1 MNGFTRAKILS
12 YNAKGRTAQVHIHG
26 LTDGASEGITAT
38 FAYPVGDSDLDTE
51 IQIIDGEDVYV
62 FFENGNEERPV
73 IHSYVSHGDGAI
85 VGVRRI
91 RQDNIEFI
99 SKENLKVDSGTTV
112 SIKTPLMNVQAN
124 TEQTGNS
131 TLTGNSTVVGDTSVA
146 GNSAVAGSMAVGT
159 TLTVAGI
166 PIDPKAF
173 QGALQDAI
181 DKLEEL
187 KEELKEQGEKID
199 ENKDQVSQEID
210 EKIKEVE
217 ELIENIKDSEAF
229 KLLEEGIN
237 YIDEEVQKIH
247 DQVKEVGQIAQNKVD
262 EVRAYIEQEIIDTKL
277 IVEQHANDA
286 NIRLDEANQR
296 IDQSIQ
302 INEELVADA
311 QQRAIRAEKDLDDK
325 IGLIKR
331 ETDSIIADVRS
342 DSDEIR
348 LVAENAKKVADQE
361 IIDRKKQ
368 VGEALVVVDQ
378 AKAAL
383 KQDIDQ
389 NLVKAGQMIDEAK
402 VALGEETN
410 TLINQKIEPIVNQTE
425 AAVKKVDEFAAQYV
439 ELDKKVD
446 SGFLAEAEAR
456 ANDKEALTQSF
467 ELKFAEMQNELGKS
481 SALITDEIKTLAAQD
496 KAITEQISAAQSK
509 IGDNK
514 AAIDSVERT
523 VVDLNKSVVEKT
535 GQLQA
540 SLDTANSNIL
550 NANDLA
556 RMQSLG
562 KPLRDDPTFKDT
574 NNLTAYVNQT
584 GSTYT
589 RQAKSADNP
598 TTSTHEILIRSTGLL
613 GSGWFPNTPLLSA
626 AANKVFLVKQILK
639 IPVGLKLQPYGNAL
653 GTGGLLKVLGS
664 AEGTGKFEIYYS
676 VIKCGP
682 DIGSTIQGHFRPINS
697 INPPVASVEKPVDVI
712 VASYEVWD
720 VTAVNDTIPKTWR
733 DQVTGNASYIEKVE
747 ASVKLVDDKVVSEA
761 QKLEELKTDYN
772 SNKTKTESSFVTIT
786 KSVSDGDKAL
796 SLRIDQTKADL
807 EEADR
812 QSNANIQEVTES
824 LAEFEEATTTKFSS
838 LDTSISKENLKVQGQ
853 IIDVEKSVSTL
864 EDNTNTKISGLT
876 SSIKSTDDVAKLAFN
891 NAAEAQQTGTTAV
904 KATEALAQNLLSLKS
919 QTQVTSGVRAVV
931 TSKGIEDWT
940 TWRATGEAKVIQD
953 ANALGGYILELG
965 NNAGNDEA
973 WVHWKEFVK
982 INPDTLYRVRAR
994 FRRVSGETGSIY
1006 LGVACK
1012 TADQTKYV
1020 TTTNNLA
1027 ADMGSSNY
1035 LLSAVKPI
1043 LGEWQEVVLYLKGKS
1058 TGAATGLGTI
1068 DNPRTFPA
1076 QAEFYAP
1083 MFIGNY
1089 SAQPGI
1095 SQLNFIIIED
1105 NNSLASANDSTATAN
1120 DLFKTATNRTDAEA
1134 ERTSKLEARV
1144 ENTETGVKNNA
1155 EALLKTVT
1163 KSDLDS
1169 AMSRVSTDI
1178 TAAVQNIK
1186 VGGVNVVANSEAP
1199 RTSTAATSR
1208 EYLMYERSKELKAFY
1223 DENLDKPVTI
1233 SFEISVPVAG
1243 SVQVYSSNGS
1253 AHIFSSSVSVTKANE
1268 FQKYEVTV
1276 FPKIHTGSTTEST
1289 IEFYG
1294 TYTTGRIPTIR
1305 RLQIE
1310 AGNKA
1315 TAWSPS
1321 PRDVQSS
1328 LSANAEA
1335 IKITQADVKKQ
1346 GDSLSSQSIDISK
1359 LRNDLILTNAEVGK
1373 KASSEALQT
1382 TDSKV
1387 IEQAGQ
1393 IKAVTEQSNTLS
1405 ANLSKSAPAGT
1416 NLLINSNLVGT
1427 YNGVSY
1433 PHVLYKMG
1441 EDWEVGAKYT
1451 LLWCAEHVRG
1461 TGDTNSNLAVYA
1473 GGGTQFLQQVI
1484 STAGKVIS
1492 KITFTKSNSGL
1503 GKYINFYMLNK
1514 PTADKQSVG
1523 TVYWAVLVKGE
1534 FITTDSWIASPY
1546 DFNAAFDQVSANLT
1560 EFKQTYVTERDALAQ
1575 RTSKLEVG
1583 MTDVEKNIFNTAQAL
1598 NNYATNAKLDEV
1610 TASQTKAFNTSLTK
1624 LNESIKAENDSD
1636 SLIPDY
1642 NLANPDK
1649 WISHYS
1655 YDMKQYFKTTTT
1667 GKISNTVFR
1676 KDTTVPVNCFNYSL
1690 SAVPNDRAYRISFW
1704 VRCSSDSNGSLSI
1717 PVMYGYSDGLWTIA
1731 RYSAVSIPAA
1741 QLPVKDGNWYFVSTV
1756 ANFTSN
1762 TTIQQLRFGIA
1773 LGHTGTSGWW
1783 EVQGYKVSPV
1793 LNESDIDSTIVKSSI
1808 LIDYSSKS
1816 DTTKAISAATE
1827 SLEAKF
1833 RQKFGDLWT
1842 NSSAT
1847 LDSTRYT
1854 KTETNQAIA
1863 EESKIIK
1870 AAISTSG
1877 GDNIIK
1883 NGDFSKPLEIS
1894 NWRQN
1899 AVVAGSLFEAYKD
1912 SNGITWGHFK
1922 STNTT
1927 TNFKGFIE
1935 TITLAEGL
1943 ETNQKYTLSF
1953 KAKSL
1958 TAAQTQIFLI
1968 IHRRDAAGSNNQIGT
1983 TWNNISTDKEVLCT
1997 YTFDT
2002 NLVDLQYINV
2012 ILYAQIGFAPDFLIR
2027 EVQIEKGELATGFR
2041 KNPRELEKGLEAN
2054 ATAIEGTKADVKK
2067 NGEQIASISENYVTL
2082 KSAVD
2087 NNKLSADGKF
2097 QEINSTISDNQQ
2109 NTTQSITNLE
2119 SGYKQLNQDLGQVF
2133 NYRVYSCGWNGFFT
2147 GIKNLKGEIKS
2158 VASARGFSVHVLA
2171 ADGSIATSTRYDT
2184 YAAIANATAM
2194 SNAIAAIPNDTF
2206 VIVTNYDSIGVNIA
2220 TVKNALISLGAN
2232 PFTIDQITGRDAYI
2246 LVGQKGIG
2254 SGRGI
2259 ELHSTPD
2266 TGPNGAKQIMLG
2278 VQVVSG
2284 IPIGLA
2290 NNSGN
2295 LQKVLENHAQILQEK
2310 ITRSDAKEVFAEE
2323 IKVFKAQLD
2332 ILRYSEENWILLGDD
2347 TKNLSISTGT
2357 NRTVAVWELQYKH
2370 KEIPIDKGDPIVARI
2385 KYTAAAGLVGATCSI
2400 QFHGATYSIG
2410 LPTFTVAASG
2420 EIELTGIFPSDV
2432 KATAFEAIPL
2442 GLRFDNA
2449 PSGGTFT
2456 ITNMFVSR
2464 GNSAPNFKGGFRSSL
2479 KQNAQ
2484 FVEDTFIKADAN
2496 KGVIVQQINQYD
2508 AAVPGGLSTV
2518 VKTTKAT
2525 ADQTSQDLATLKN
2538 TEISQLQTSTNN
2550 LGSALENTTMLAM
2563 MITNGKLLQ
2572 GDVNFKKGNNGV
2584 GVYNNA
2590 ANGNVTVTRIA
2601 KSSDNPTTSTH
2612 ELEIKTIGAAN
2623 PTWGGFFQLVYGRA
2637 NAVFIIKY
2645 LIKLPIGYKLVI
2657 AGNSMGTGA
2666 IERFVGSAEG
2676 TGKFETYIR
2685 LIKCGAAGSF
2695 SNSGHVYVAG
2705 GATPTATTPLV
2716 WTLAQIEQ
2724 YDVTDYASADPTLQD
2739 FVSTATDSI
2748 STLTNFKESWAAK
2761 LVEMSSKLDSK
2772 NSAYILNADITN
2784 TTIDRAIAASS
2795 QKLTSEYTTAMSVQ
2809 PLSSGAG
2816 KIFDKPLTWR
2826 QPVTTSGTLVIKTP
2840 ITINAYMTKIKISG
2854 YNYNNKEDN
2863 TFDMDLA
2870 FYAYTSTTPFYQNMT
2885 ARSFGITMD
2894 ETNAITKGLAL
2905 ALDSNNKVCILIT
2918 KKDAW
2923 SYPAITVESA
2933 TITHTNPPDYFK
2945 DGWSA
2950 AIETDLSVY
2959 KSVTPFTVTSAMET
2973 TAGSQAKVD
2982 IPMAQLSDIA
2992 ADNKLTPVEKKQAK
3006 LVWDTLYQTD
3016 TSLRAEA
3023 VTYGISST
3031 TYATAFSTLNTY
3043 LAALFANMN
3052 VTSTIDRNQFITNF
3066 ANVHNARQELVR
3078 LISEKAKSLADS
3090 AQNSANSKSKTF
3102 TAQPTIPY
3110 AQGDIWKN
3118 GTTVSVATVGR
3129 TSGAFTASDWTK
3141 VGDITSENTS
3151 ADTVKVNGVLSATV
3165 TANAA
3170 AGKQIADDVMSDLVI
3185 TPTEK
3190 SALYNSYKDMESNF
3204 NRLQNLANP
3213 WGISV
3218 TAAQTAW
3225 DSLNNVSPK
3234 FFTDIIS
3241 TTTTKTTLTSAQ
3253 RDSLKGRINIFYTEV
3268 ANLDKAVN
3276 EYLNKAAADAK
3287 DLAATTKATL
3297 ERDYLTS
3304 SKTNEAIASS
3314 TERMTALYSANSQKI
3329 MASVLDTW
3337 FKDWLN
3343 KTPSGNKAEMT
3354 IVADA
3359 TCRGGYALRIGNNS
3373 GNDEAWINW
3382 FASLPIDDNK
3392 YYRVKY
3398 RFRRVSGTGVVY
3410 VGASCQNA
3418 TKTKYV
3424 AQDNTEINDVGSS
3437 HYLVAG
3443 TAPALGTWI
3452 TGTAYFKGRSAGAS
3466 AGAGT
3471 LLSPKTFANK
3481 AAFFTPVFIGNYSGK
3496 AGEVDL
3502 DFIDIEDADNIAD
3515 FESFKTTYTTEV
3527 GSYAGA
3533 LQTLVSVYGNNAV
3546 KLKSQADL
3554 IDGIKGKYVFGMDNN
3569 GVFSGMS
3576 MATEQTNGTVFSSIG
3591 FQADRIFFTTGSSST
3606 KYMPFIIQDNQVIM
3620 NSDVFIKNLTAANF
3634 KVKSLTADLF
3644 NVDKLSAIAGEL
3656 GTLTT
3661 YKDPAKPTGARMV
3674 LSGSLIT
3681 VYDDNNVV
3689 RVKLGLW

>member
-1 MNGFTRAKILS
+1 MNGLKRAKILS

-51 IQIIDGEDVYV
+51 IQIVDGEDVYV

-99 SKENLKVDSGTTV
+99 SKENLKVDSGTTIA
-112 SIKTPLMNVQAN
+112 IKTPLMNVQAN
-124 TEQTGNS
+124 TQQTGNS
-131 TLTGNSTVVGDTSVA
+131 TLTGNSTVVGNTSVA

-159 TLTVAGI
+159 TLTVAGV
-166 PIDPKAF
+166 PIDPKAIE
-173 QGALQDAI
+173 GAFKDAL
-181 DKLEEL
+181 DKLESL
-187 KEELKEQGEKID
+187 KEKLKEQGEKID

-217 ELIENIKDSEAF
+217 ELIENIKDSDAY

-237 YIDEEVQKIH
+237 HIDEEVQKIH
-247 DQVKEVGQIAQNKVD
+247 DQVKEVGQIAQSKVD
-262 EVRAYIEQEIIDTKL
+262 EVRAYIDQEIIDTKQ
-277 IVEQHANDA
+277 IVEQHVSDA

-302 INEELVADA
+302 ANEALVADA
-311 QQRAIRAEKDLDDK
+311 QQRAIRAEKELDDK
-325 IGLIKR
+325 IGFIKR

-342 DSDEIR
+342 DADEIR

-361 IIDRKKQ
+361 VLDRKKQ
-368 VGEALVVVDQ
+368 AADTLIVIDQ
-378 AKAAL
+378 TKAAL

-389 NLVKAGQMIDEAK
+389 NLVKAGQMIDDAK
-402 VALGEETN
+402 LALGEETN

-425 AAVKKVDEFAAQYV
+425 AAVKKVDQVAARYV
-439 ELDKKVD
+439 DLDKKVD

-456 ANDKEALTQSF
+456 ANDKEALTKSF
-467 ELKFAEMQNELGKS
+467 ELKFAEMQTELGKS
-481 SALITDEIKTLAAQD
+481 NALISEEIKTLAAQD
-496 KAITEQISAAQSK
+496 RAFTEQISTAQSQ

-514 AAIDSVERT
+514 AAINNVERT
-523 VVDLNKSVVEKT
+523 VVDLGKSVAEKT
-535 GQLQA
+535 DQIQA
-540 SLDTANSNIL
+540 SLDTTNASLL
-550 NANDLA
+550 NATELA

-562 KPLRDDPTFKDT
+562 KPLRDDPTFLSG
-574 NNLTAYVNQT
+574 NGGLSAYVVPS
-584 GSTYT
+584 GSTFT
-589 RQAKSADNP
+589 RQAKSTDNP
-598 TTSTHEILIRSTGLL
+598 VNSTHEMLLRSTASL
-613 GSGWFPNTPLLSA
+613 GGGWYPTAPTLVAAPNKT
-626 AANKVFLVKQILK
+626 FLIKQIIKMPKGTYLL
-639 IPVGLKLQPYGNAL
+639 PVGNAT
-653 GTGGLLKVLGS
+653 GTGGYLRVLGNK
-664 AEGTGKFEIYYS
+664 EGTGKFEVYYS
-676 VIKCGP
+676 VVQCGYDAP
-682 DIGSTIQGHFRPINS
+682 AAIHGHFRVIAGT
-697 INPPVASVEKPVDVI
+697 NPPLPSTTSPVDVI
-712 VASYEVWD
+712 LADYEVWD
-720 VTAVNDTIPKTWR
+720 ITALNDTIPKAWR
-733 DQVTGNASYIEKVE
+733 DQITGNASYIEKVE
-747 ASVKLVDDKVVSEA
+747 SSVKLVDEKLVSEA
-761 QKLEELKTDYN
+761 KKLEELKTDYN
-772 SNKTKTESSFVTIT
+772 SNKTKTTSDLATIAQ
-786 KSVSDGDKAL
+786 SVSDGDKAL
-796 SLRIDQTKADL
+796 SLRIDQTKAAL

-812 QSNANIQEVTES
+812 KSNANILEVTES
-824 LAEFEEATTTKFSS
+824 LAEFEQSTTSKFSE

-853 IIDVEKSVSTL
+853 ITDVQKSVSTL
-864 EDNTNTKISGLT
+864 ESNTNTRINGL
-876 SSIKSTDDVAKLAFN
+876 SSSLKTTDDIAKLAFD

-904 KATEALAQNLLSLKS
+904 KATEALSQNLLSLKS

-931 TSKGIEDWT
+931 TSKGIDDWT
-940 TWRATGEAKVIQD
+940 RWRTTGEAKVIQD
-953 ANALGGYILELG
+953 ADAFGGHILELG

-973 WVHWKEFVK
+973 WVHWNEFVK

-994 FRRVSGETGSIY
+994 FRRVAGESGTIY

-1012 TADQTKYV
+1012 NSDQSKYV
-1020 TTTNNLA
+1020 TTTNSLA
-1027 ADMGSSNY
+1027 GDMGSSNY
-1035 LLSAVKPI
+1035 LLSAVKPN
-1043 LGEWQEVVLYLKGKS
+1043 LGEWQEVVLYMKGKS

-1076 QAEFYAP
+1076 QAEYYAP
-1083 MFIGNY
+1083 MFIANY
-1089 SAQPGI
+1089 NFQTGI
-1095 SQLNFIIIED
+1095 CQLNYIIVED
-1105 NNSLASANDSTATAN
+1105 NNSLASANDATATAN
-1120 DLFKTATNRTDAEA
+1120 DLFKTATNRTEAEA
-1134 ERTSKLEARV
+1134 ERTSKLESRMQNA
-1144 ENTETGVKNNA
+1144 ETGIQSNA
-1155 EALLKTVT
+1155 QALLKTAT

-1169 AMSRVSTDI
+1169 AMGRVATDI
-1178 TAAVQNIK
+1178 TAAVNNIK
-1186 VGGVNVVANSEAP
+1186 IGGVNAVANSEAP

-1233 SFEISVPVAG
+1233 SFEVSVPVAG
-1243 SVQVYSSNGS
+1243 TVQVYSSNGS
-1253 AHIFSSSVSVTKANE
+1253 AHFFTTSVTVTKASE
-1268 FQKYEVTV
+1268 FQKFEVTV
-1276 FPKIHTGSTTEST
+1276 FPKLHTGSTTEST

-1294 TYTTGRIPTIR
+1294 TYGTGRIPTIQK
-1305 RLQIE
+1305 LQIE

-1321 PRDVQSS
+1321 PRDTQSS
-1328 LSANAEA
+1328 LNANAEA
-1335 IKITQADVKKQ
+1335 IKVTQAEVKKH
-1346 GDSLSSQSIDISK
+1346 GDTLSSQSLDISK
-1359 LRNDLILTNAEVGK
+1359 LRNDLTITNTEVSK
-1373 KASSEALQT
+1373 KASTEALQT
-1382 TDSKV
+1382 TNSQV
-1387 IEQAGQ
+1387 SEQAGL
-1393 IKAVTEQSNTLS
+1393 IKAVTEQANTLS

-1416 NLLINSNLVGT
+1416 NLLINSNVIGT
-1427 YNGVSY
+1427 YDGVSY

-1451 LLWCAEHVRG
+1451 LLWCAEHKRNNA
-1461 TGDTNSNLAVYA
+1461 DTNSTLGAYV
-1473 GGGTQFLQQVI
+1473 GGGQQVVQ
-1484 STAGKVIS
+1484 SLTNSNGKVIS
-1492 KITFTKSNSGL
+1492 KITFTKNSSGL
-1503 GKYINFYMLNK
+1503 GKYVNFYMLNR
-1514 PTADKQSVG
+1514 PSAAQGSIG

-1534 FITTDSWIASPY
+1534 LITTDNWIASPY
-1546 DFNAAFDQVSANLT
+1546 DFNAAFDQVSANLN
-1560 EFKQTYVTERDALAQ
+1560 EFKQTYVTESGALAQ
-1575 RTSKLEVG
+1575 RTSKLEAG
-1583 MTDVEKNIFNTAQAL
+1583 MSDVEKNIFNTTQAL

-1649 WISHYS
+1649 WISHYG

-1667 GKISNTVFR
+1667 GKVTNTVFR

-1690 SAVPNDRAYRISFW
+1690 SAVPNDRTYRISFW

-1717 PVMYGYSDGLWTIA
+1717 PVMFGYADGLWTTA
-1731 RYSAVSIPAA
+1731 RYTALSVPTAMV
-1741 QLPVKDGNWYFVSTV
+1741 PVKDGNWYFVSV
-1756 ANFTSN
+1756 ICNLTSN
-1762 TTIQQLRFGIA
+1762 KTIQQMRFGIA
-1773 LGHTGTSGWW
+1773 PGHTGTAGWW
-1783 EVQGYKVSPV
+1783 EVQGFKVSPV
-1793 LNESDIDSTIVKSSI
+1793 LNESDVDSTIVKSSI
-1808 LIDYSSKS
+1808 LVDYSSKS

-1870 AAISTSG
+1870 AAISSSG

-1883 NGDFSKPLEIS
+1883 NGDFSQPFALS
-1894 NWRQN
+1894 NWRIN
-1899 AVVAGSLFEAYKD
+1899 ANVAGSVMEVYKD
-1912 SNGITWGHFK
+1912 QNGANWGRFR

-1927 TNFKGFIE
+1927 TTFKGFFE
-1935 TITLAEGL
+1935 QLTSEDGL
-1943 ETNQKYTLSF
+1943 EIDQTYTLSF
-1953 KAKSL
+1953 KAKSF
-1958 TAAQTQIFLI
+1958 TAAQTSLLLI
-1968 IHRRDAAGSNNQIGT
+1968 IHRFDGSSNNQLGSSWQI
-1983 TWNNISTDKEVLCT
+1983 NTDKETLCT
-1997 YTFDT
+1997 FTFKT
-2002 NLVDLQYINV
+2002 NVANLNNINI
-2012 ILYAQIGFAPDFLIR
+2012 ILYAQTGFAPDFAIR

-2041 KNPRELEKGLEAN
+2041 KNPRELVKALEAN
-2054 ATAIEGTKADVKK
+2054 ASAIEGTKADVQK
-2067 NGEQIASISENYVTL
+2067 NGEKITSLAENYATL
-2082 KSAVD
+2082 KSTVD
-2087 NNKLSADGKF
+2087 NNKTAVDGKF

-2109 NTTQSITNLE
+2109 NTTQSINNLE
-2119 SGYKQLNQDLGQVF
+2119 SSYKQLNQDLGQVF

-2171 ADGSIATSTRYDT
+2171 ADGSIASSTRYDT
-2184 YAAIANATAM
+2184 YAAVANATAM

-2206 VIVTNYDSIGVNIA
+2206 VIVTNYDSIGVNLA
-2220 TVKNALISLGAN
+2220 PVKNALISLGAN
-2232 PFTIDQITGRDAYI
+2232 PFTLDQITGRDAYI

-2259 ELHSTPD
+2259 ELHATPD
-2266 TGPNGAKQIMLG
+2266 TGPNGAKQIMLA

-2295 LQKVLENHAQILQEK
+2295 LQKVLENHAQILQQK

-2332 ILRYSEENWILLGDD
+2332 TLRYSEENWILLGDD

-2385 KYTAAAGLVGATCSI
+2385 KYTATAGLVGATCSI
-2400 QFHGATYSIG
+2400 QFHGATYSVG
-2410 LPTFTVAASG
+2410 LPSFVVAASG
-2420 EIELTGIFPSDV
+2420 EIELTGIFPSDL
-2432 KATAFEAIPL
+2432 KASAFEAIPL

-2456 ITNMFVSR
+2456 VTNMFISR

-2484 FVEDTFIKADAN
+2484 FVEDTFIKADVN
-2496 KGVIVQQINQYD
+2496 KGVIAQQIQQYD
-2508 AAVPGGLSTV
+2508 ATVPGGLSSV

-2525 ADQTSQDLATLKN
+2525 ADQTSQDLATLRN

-2584 GVYNNA
+2584 SVYNNA
-2590 ANGNVTVTRIA
+2590 GNGNVTVTRVA

-2612 ELEIKTIGAAN
+2612 EIEIKTIGAAN
-2623 PTWGGFFQLVYGRA
+2623 PTWGGFFQLVNGRA
-2637 NAVFIIKY
+2637 NAVFVIKY
-2645 LIKLPIGYKLVI
+2645 LIKLPVGYKLVN
-2657 AGNSMGTGA
+2657 AGNAMGTGA
-2666 IERFVGSAEG
+2666 IDRFIGNTEG

-2685 LIKCGAAGSF
+2685 MIKCGAVGSF

-2705 GATPTATTPLV
+2705 GTTPTANAPLV

-2739 FVSTATDSI
+2739 FVSSATDSI
-2748 STLTNFKESWAAK
+2748 STLTNFKETWAAK
-2761 LVEMSSKLDSK
+2761 LTEMSSKLDSK
-2772 NSAYILNADITN
+2772 NGAYILNADITN
-2784 TTIDRAIAASS
+2784 TNVERAIAASS
-2795 QKLTSEYTTAMSVQ
+2795 QKITSEYTNAMSVQ
-2809 PLSSGAG
+2809 PLGSGGG
-2816 KIFDKPLTWR
+2816 KIFVKPLTWR
-2826 QPVTTSGTLVIKTP
+2826 QAITTSGTLVIKTP
-2840 ITINAYMTKIKISG
+2840 ITVGAYMTKVKISG

-2863 TFDMDLA
+2863 IFDLDLA
-2870 FYAYTSTTPFYQNMT
+2870 FYAYTSTVPFYPNMT
-2885 ARSFGITMD
+2885 SRSFGITLD
-2894 ETNAITKGLAL
+2894 ENNATTKGLAL

-2945 DGWSA
+2945 DGWTA

-2959 KSVTPFTVTSAMET
+2959 KSVTPFTVTSMMET

-2982 IPMAQLSDIA
+2982 VPMAQLSDIA

-3016 TSLRAEA
+3016 ASLRAEA
-3023 VTYGISST
+3023 VTYGISSGA
-3031 TYATAFSTLNTY
+3031 YATAFSTLNTY

-3052 VTSTIDRNQFITNF
+3052 ITSTIDRNQFITNF
-3066 ANVHNARQELVR
+3066 ANVHNSRQALVR
-3078 LISEKAKSLADS
+3078 AISEKAKE
-3090 AQNSANSKSKTF
+3090 
-3102 TAQPTIPY
+3102 I
-3110 AQGDIWKN
+3110 
-3118 GTTVSVATVGR
+3118 
-3129 TSGAFTASDWTK
+3129 
-3141 VGDITSENTS
+3141 
-3151 ADTVKVNGVLSATV
+3151 ADT
-3165 TANAA
+3165 
-3170 AGKQIADDVMSDLVI
+3170 
-3185 TPTEK
+3185 
-3190 SALYNSYKDMESNF
+3190 
-3204 NRLQNLANP
+3204 
-3213 WGISV
+3213 
-3218 TAAQTAW
+3218 
-3225 DSLNNVSPK
+3225 
-3234 FFTDIIS
+3234 
-3241 TTTTKTTLTSAQ
+3241 
-3253 RDSLKGRINIFYTEV
+3253 
-3268 ANLDKAVN
+3268 
-3276 EYLNKAAADAK
+3276 AK
-3287 DLAATTKATL
+3287 DIASTTKATL
-3297 ERDYLTS
+3297 ERDYMTS
-3304 SKTNEAIASS
+3304 TKTNEAIASS
-3314 TERMTALYSANSQKI
+3314 TERMSALYSANGQKI
-3329 MASVLDTW
+3329 MASVFETW
-3337 FKDWLN
+3337 QKDWLV
-3343 KTPSGNKAEMT
+3343 KTPSGNKPELSL
-3354 IVADA
+3354 VADA
-3359 TCRGGYALRIGNNS
+3359 TCRGGYALRIGNNV
-3373 GNDEAWINW
+3373 GNDEAWLNW
-3382 FASLPIDDNK
+3382 FTSLPIDDNK

-3410 VGASCQNA
+3410 VGATCQNA
-3418 TKTKYV
+3418 NKTKYI
-3424 AQDNTEINDVGSS
+3424 AQDNSEINDIGSS

-3515 FESFKTTYTTEV
+3515 FENFKTTYTTDV
-3527 GSYAGA
+3527 GAYAGA
-3533 LQTLVSVYGNNAV
+3533 LQTLVSVYGQNAI

-3554 IDGIKGKYVFGMDNN
+3554 IDGVKGKYVMGMDNN

-3576 MATEQTNGTVFSSIG
+3576 MVSEQTNGTVLSSIG
-3591 FQADRIFFTTGSSST
+3591 FQADKIFFTTGTSST
-3606 KYMPFIIQDNQVIM
+3606 KYMPFIIQDNQVVM

-3634 KVKSLTADLF
+3634 KAKSLTAELF
-3644 NVDKLSAIAGEL
+3644 KVDKLSAIAGEL

-3661 YKDPAKPTGARMV
+3661 YKDPAKPNGARMV

>member
-1 MNGFTRAKILS
+1 MNGYKRAKILS

-51 IQIIDGEDVYV
+51 IQIVDGEDVYV

-99 SKENLKVDSGTTV
+99 SKENLKVNSGTTV

-124 TEQTGNS
+124 TQQTGNS
-131 TLTGNSTVVGDTSVA
+131 TLTGNSTVVGNTSVA
-146 GNSAVAGSMAVGT
+146 GNSSVAGSMAVGT
-159 TLTVAGI
+159 TLTVAGV
-166 PIDPKAF
+166 PIDPKAIE
-173 QGALQDAI
+173 GAFKDAL
-181 DKLEEL
+181 DKLESL
-187 KEELKEQGEKID
+187 KDDLKEQGEKID

-217 ELIENIKDSEAF
+217 ELIDNIKDSDAY

-237 YIDEEVQKIH
+237 HIDEEVQKIH

-262 EVRAYIEQEIIDTKL
+262 EIRAYIDQEIVDTKL

-286 NIRLDEANQR
+286 NIRLDEANKR

-302 INEELVADA
+302 ANEALVADA
-311 QQRAIRAEKDLDDK
+311 QQRAIRAEKELDDK
-325 IGLIKR
+325 IGFIKR
-331 ETDSIIADVRS
+331 ETDSIIVDVRS
-342 DSDEIR
+342 DADEIR
-348 LVAENAKKVADQE
+348 IVAENAKKVADQE
-361 IIDRKKQ
+361 VLDRNKQTAETLIVIDQ
-368 VGEALVVVDQ
+368 T
-378 AKAAL
+378 KAAL

-389 NLVKAGQMIDEAK
+389 NLVKAGQMIDDAK
-402 VALGEETN
+402 LTLGEETN
-410 TLINQKIEPIVNQTE
+410 TLINQKIEPIVSQTE
-425 AAVKKVDEFAAQYV
+425 AAVKKVDQVAAQYV

-456 ANDKEALTQSF
+456 ANDKEAITQSF
-467 ELKFAEMQNELGKS
+467 ELKFAEMQTELGKS
-481 SALITDEIKTLAAQD
+481 NALISEEIKTLAAKD
-496 KAITEQISAAQSK
+496 KAITEQISTAQSQ

-514 AAIDSVERT
+514 AAINNVERT
-523 VVDLNKSVVEKT
+523 VVDLGKSVAEKT
-535 GQLQA
+535 DQIQA
-540 SLDTANSNIL
+540 SLDTTNASLLSANE
-550 NANDLA
+550 LA

-562 KPLRDDPTFKDT
+562 KPLRDDPTFLSG
-574 NNLTAYVNQT
+574 NGGLSAYVVPA
-584 GSTYT
+584 GSTLT
-589 RQAKSADNP
+589 RQAKSTDNP
-598 TTSTHEILIRSTGLL
+598 VNSTHEMLLRSTASL
-613 GSGWFPNTPLLSA
+613 GGGWYPTVPTLVAAPNKT
-626 AANKVFLVKQILK
+626 FLIKQIIKMPKGTYLL
-639 IPVGLKLQPYGNAL
+639 PVGNAT
-653 GTGGLLKVLGS
+653 GTGGYLRVLGNK
-664 AEGTGKFEIYYS
+664 EGTGKFEVYYS
-676 VIKCGP
+676 VVQCGYDAP
-682 DIGSTIQGHFRPINS
+682 AAIHGHFRVIAGT
-697 INPPVASVEKPVDVI
+697 NPPLPSTTSPVDVI
-712 VASYEVWD
+712 LADYEVWD
-720 VTAVNDTIPKTWR
+720 ITALNDTIPKAWR
-733 DQVTGNASYIEKVE
+733 DQITGNASYIEKVE
-747 ASVKLVDDKVVSEA
+747 SSVKLVDEKLVSEA
-761 QKLEELKTDYN
+761 KKLEELKTDYN
-772 SNKTKTESSFVTIT
+772 SNKTKTTSDLATIT
-786 KSVSDGDKAL
+786 QSVSDGDKAL
-796 SLRIDQTKADL
+796 SLRIDQTKAAL

-812 QSNANIQEVTES
+812 QSNSNILEVTES
-824 LAEFEEATTTKFSS
+824 LAEFEQSTTTKFTE

-853 IIDVEKSVSTL
+853 IVDVQKSVSTL
-864 EDNTNTKISGLT
+864 ESNTNTKISGL
-876 SSIKSTDDVAKLAFN
+876 SSSLKTTDDIAKLAFD

-904 KATEALAQNLLSLKS
+904 KATEALSQNLLSLKS
-919 QTQVTSGVRAVV
+919 QTQVTTGVRAVV
-931 TSKGIEDWT
+931 TAKGIDDWS
-940 TWRATGEAKVIQD
+940 TWRATGEAKVLQD
-953 ANALGGYILELG
+953 LDAFGGYILELG

-973 WVHWKEFVK
+973 WVHWKELVK

-994 FRRVSGETGSIY
+994 FRRVAGENGSIY

-1035 LLSAVKPI
+1035 LLSAIKPN

-1089 SAQPGI
+1089 AAQPGI
-1095 SQLNFIIIED
+1095 NQLNYIIVED
-1105 NNSLASANDSTATAN
+1105 NNSLASANDATATAN
-1120 DLFKTATNRTDAEA
+1120 DLFKTATNRTEAEA
-1134 ERTSKLEARV
+1134 ERTSKLESRMQNA
-1144 ENTETGVKNNA
+1144 ETGIQSNA
-1155 EALLKTVT
+1155 QALLKTAT

-1169 AMSRVSTDI
+1169 AMGRVATDI
-1178 TAAVQNIK
+1178 TAAVDNIK
-1186 VGGVNVVANSEAP
+1186 IGGVNAVANSEAP
-1199 RTSTAATSR
+1199 RSSTASTSR

-1233 SFEISVPVAG
+1233 SFDVSVPVAG
-1243 SVQVYSSNGS
+1243 TVQVYSSNGS
-1253 AHIFSSSVSVTKANE
+1253 AHYFTTSVTVTKANE
-1268 FQKYEVTV
+1268 FQRFAVTV
-1276 FPKIHTGSTTEST
+1276 SPKVHTGSTTEST

-1294 TYTTGRIPTIR
+1294 TYGSGRIPTIQK
-1305 RLQIE
+1305 LQIE

-1321 PRDVQSS
+1321 PRDTQSS
-1328 LSANAEA
+1328 LNANAEA
-1335 IKITQADVKKQ
+1335 IKVTQAEVKKN
-1346 GDSLSSQSIDISK
+1346 GDTLSSHSIDISK
-1359 LRNDLILTNAEVGK
+1359 LRNDLTLTNTEVGK
-1373 KASSEALQT
+1373 KASSEALET
-1382 TDSKV
+1382 TNSKV
-1387 IEQAGQ
+1387 TEQAGQ
-1393 IKAVTEQSNTLS
+1393 IKAVTEQANTLS
-1405 ANLSKSAPAGT
+1405 ANLNKSAPAGT
-1416 NLLINSNLVGT
+1416 NLLINSNVAGG
-1427 YNGVSY
+1427 YDGVSY

-1451 LLWCAEHVRG
+1451 LLWCAEHKRNNA
-1461 TGDTNSNLAVYA
+1461 DTNSTLGAYV
-1473 GGGTQFLQQVI
+1473 GGGQQVVQ
-1484 STAGKVIS
+1484 SLTNSNGKVVS
-1492 KITFTKSNSGL
+1492 KITFTKNSSGL
-1503 GKYINFYMLNK
+1503 GKYVNFYMLNR
-1514 PTADKQSVG
+1514 PSAAQGSIG

-1534 FITTDSWIASPY
+1534 LITTDSWIASPY

-1610 TASQTKAFNTSLTK
+1610 TASQTKTFNTSLTK
-1624 LNESIKAENDSD
+1624 LDEALKSANDSD
-1636 SLIPDY
+1636 SLAGDY
-1642 NLANPDK
+1642 NCKNPDM
-1649 WISHYS
+1649 WYSHYG
-1655 YDMKQYFKTTTT
+1655 YDMSQYFKTTTT
-1667 GKISNTVFR
+1667 GKIGNTVFR
-1676 KDTTVPVNCFNYSL
+1676 KDTSNPVNCFNYNKQSL
-1690 SAVPNDRAYRISFW
+1690 PNTRTYIVSFL
-1704 VRCSSDSNGSLSI
+1704 VRRSSDSNGLCYI
-1717 PVMYGYSDGLWTIA
+1717 PIGRAKNDGVFSTANYTSVSVPIA
-1731 RYSAVSIPAA
+1731 EIPANETWTLISKVINMTSVA
-1741 QLPVKDGNWYFVSTV
+1741 DTYPQIQL
-1756 ANFTSN
+1756 
-1762 TTIQQLRFGIA
+1762 GIA
-1773 LGHTGTSGWW
+1773 LGHTGNAGWW
-1783 EVQGYKVSPV
+1783 EAQAYKITPI
-1793 LNESDIDSTIVKSSI
+1793 LNESDVDSTIVKSSI
-1808 LIDYSSKS
+1808 LVDYSSKS

-1863 EESKIIK
+1863 EESRVIK

-1899 AVVAGSLFEAYKD
+1899 AAVAGSLLEVYKD

-1922 STNTT
+1922 STNTA
-1927 TNFKGFIE
+1927 TNFKGFVE

-1943 ETNQKYTLSF
+1943 EGNQKYTLSF

-1958 TAAQTQIFLI
+1958 TTAQTQIFLI
-1968 IHRRDAAGSNNQIGT
+1968 IHRRDAAGSNNQIGK

-2002 NLVDLQYINV
+2002 NVVDLQYINV

-2109 NTTQSITNLE
+2109 NTTQSISNLE
-2119 SGYKQLNQDLGQVF
+2119 SNYKQLNQDLGQVF

-2171 ADGSIATSTRYDT
+2171 ADGSIASSTRYDT

-2266 TGPNGAKQIMLG
+2266 TGPNGAKQIMLA

-2332 ILRYSEENWILLGDD
+2332 TLRYSEENWILLGDD
-2347 TKNLSISTGT
+2347 TKNLSITTGT

-2370 KEIPIDKGDPIVARI
+2370 KEIPIDKGDPVVARI

-2410 LPTFTVAASG
+2410 LPSFIVAASG

-2456 ITNMFVSR
+2456 ITNMFISR

-2496 KGVIVQQINQYD
+2496 KGVIAQQIQQYD
-2508 AAVPGGLSTV
+2508 AGVPGGLSTV

-2563 MITNGKLLQ
+2563 MITNGKLVQ
-2572 GDVNFKKGNNGV
+2572 GDVNFKKGNNAV

-2590 ANGNVTVTRIA
+2590 GNGNVAVTRVA
-2601 KSSDNPTTSTH
+2601 KSADNPTTSTH

-2623 PTWGGFFQLVYGRA
+2623 PTWGGFYQAVNGRA
-2637 NAVFIIKY
+2637 NAVFVIKY
-2645 LIKLPIGYKLVI
+2645 LIKLPIGYKLVN
-2657 AGNSMGTGA
+2657 AGNAMGTGA
-2666 IERFVGSAEG
+2666 IDRFIGSTEG

-2685 LIKCGAAGSF
+2685 MIKCGATGSITY
-2695 SNSGHVYVAG
+2695 SGHVYVAG
-2705 GATPTATTPLV
+2705 GSTPTATAPLV

-2748 STLTNFKESWAAK
+2748 STLTNFKETWAAK
-2761 LVEMSSKLDSK
+2761 LSEMSSKLDSK
-2772 NSAYILNADITN
+2772 NGAYILNADMTN
-2784 TTIDRAIAASS
+2784 TNVERAIAASS
-2795 QKLTSEYTTAMSVQ
+2795 QKITSEYTNAMSVQ
-2809 PLSSGAG
+2809 PLGSGGG
-2816 KIFDKPLTWR
+2816 KIFVKPLTWR
-2826 QPVTTSGTLVIKTP
+2826 QPITTTGTLVIKTP
-2840 ITINAYMTKIKISG
+2840 ITIGAFMTKVKISG

-2863 TFDMDLA
+2863 IFDLDLA
-2870 FYAYTSTTPFYQNMT
+2870 FYAYTSTVPFYPNMT
-2885 ARSFGITMD
+2885 SRSIGITLD
-2894 ETNAITKGLAL
+2894 ESNTTTKGLAL

-2933 TITHTNPPDYFK
+2933 TITHTNPPDNFK
-2945 DGWSA
+2945 EGWSA
-2950 AIETDLSVY
+2950 AIETDLSAY
-2959 KSVTPFTVTSAMET
+2959 KLITPFTVTSMMET

-3023 VTYGISST
+3023 VTYGISSAA
-3031 TYATAFSTLNTY
+3031 YATAFSTLNTY
-3043 LAALFANMN
+3043 LATLFANMN
-3052 VTSTIDRNQFITNF
+3052 ATSTIDRNQFITNF
-3066 ANVHNARQELVR
+3066 ANVHNARQALVR
-3078 LISEKAKSLADS
+3078 AISEKAKEIADS
-3090 AQNSANSKSKTF
+3090 
-3102 TAQPTIPY
+3102 
-3110 AQGDIWKN
+3110 
-3118 GTTVSVATVGR
+3118 
-3129 TSGAFTASDWTK
+3129 
-3141 VGDITSENTS
+3141 
-3151 ADTVKVNGVLSATV
+3151 
-3165 TANAA
+3165 
-3170 AGKQIADDVMSDLVI
+3170 
-3185 TPTEK
+3185 
-3190 SALYNSYKDMESNF
+3190 
-3204 NRLQNLANP
+3204 
-3213 WGISV
+3213 
-3218 TAAQTAW
+3218 
-3225 DSLNNVSPK
+3225 
-3234 FFTDIIS
+3234 
-3241 TTTTKTTLTSAQ
+3241 
-3253 RDSLKGRINIFYTEV
+3253 
-3268 ANLDKAVN
+3268 
-3276 EYLNKAAADAK
+3276 AK
-3287 DLAATTKATL
+3287 DLASTTKATL
-3297 ERDYLTS
+3297 ERDYMTS
-3304 SKTNEAIASS
+3304 TKTNEAIASS
-3314 TERMTALYSANSQKI
+3314 TERMSALYSANGQKI
-3329 MASVLDTW
+3329 MASVLDSW
-3337 FKDWLN
+3337 QKDWLV
-3343 KTPSGNKAEMT
+3343 KTPSGNIPELNL
-3354 IVADA
+3354 VADA
-3359 TCRGGYALRIGNNS
+3359 TCRGGYALRIGNNV
-3373 GNDEAWINW
+3373 GNDEAWLNW

-3410 VGASCQNA
+3410 LGATCQNA

-3424 AQDNTEINDVGSS
+3424 AQDNTEINDIGAS

-3443 TAPALGTWI
+3443 TAPALGTWM

-3481 AAFFTPVFIGNYSGK
+3481 AAFFTPMIIGNYSGK

-3515 FESFKTTYTTEV
+3515 FENFKTTYTTDL
-3527 GSYAGA
+3527 GAYAGA
-3533 LQTLVSVYGNNAV
+3533 LQTLVSVYGQNAI

-3554 IDGIKGKYVFGMDNN
+3554 IDGVKGKYVMGMDNN

-3576 MATEQTNGTVFSSIG
+3576 MASEQTNGTVISSIG
-3591 FQADRIFFTTGSSST
+3591 FQADKIFFTTGTSST

-3634 KVKSLTADLF
+3634 KVKSLTAELF
-3644 NVDKLSAIAGEL
+3644 NVDKLSAITGEL
-3656 GTLTT
+3656 GTLIT
-3661 YKDPAKPTGARMV
+3661 YKDSSQPQKARMV
-3674 LSGSLIT
+3674 ISGTAFQIF
-3681 VYDDNNVV
+3681 DDNNVE
-3689 RVKLGLW
+3689 RIYIGL